1 MVRALKEVAS
11 LQEFLV
17 QQVHTAVENTGEAI
31 AEAEA
36 EEARITLTLTLGVI
50 FNAWGV

>member
-36 EEARITLTLTLGVI
+36 EEARITLG
-50 FNAWGV
+50 AP